1 MIYYII
7 DGYNVTHTH
16 VEYFPG
22 SIRSSREKLIELIRK
37 KRPEGSRRNKIT
49 VFFDGQPGIESPQ
62 DKYVDIRFAD
72 GKEADWHI
80 KKLVENYSNPRQI
93 IVVTD
98 DRAIIHHISA
108 IGAKTMSTYEFIN
121 KLFPRQKQKYENKV
135 KELKPEEIK
144 EINEEFLRKK
154 GLL

>member
-7 DGYNVTHTH
+7 DGYNVIHTH
-16 VEYFPG
+16 VECFPG

-62 DKYVDIRFAD
+62 DKYVDIRFTD

-121 KLFPRQKQKYENKV
+121 KLFPKQKQKYENKV
-135 KELKPEEIK
+135 KELKPQEIK